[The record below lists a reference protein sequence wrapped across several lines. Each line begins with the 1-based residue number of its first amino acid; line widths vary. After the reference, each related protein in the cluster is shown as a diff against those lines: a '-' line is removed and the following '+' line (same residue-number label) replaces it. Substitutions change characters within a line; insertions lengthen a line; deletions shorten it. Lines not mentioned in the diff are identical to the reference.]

1 MGMLHDKML
10 EDLQLR
16 NRAENTQS
24 CYLRCAQHFA
34 DHFGRSPMKLG
45 EPEIREF
52 LLHLVNDRQASPAT
66 HRMYVASIKFLYGVT
81 LRRPEEVARIPYPK
95 VPRRLPDIL
104 AGSEVARLLGCIT
117 SLKHRAICTVAYA
130 AGLRI
135 TEALTLRP
143 ADIDSARG
151 LIHVREGKGK
161 KAREVMLSEQL
172 LELLR
177 KYWRIARPQGEWLFP
192 SPVLPDKPINV
203 RSVRNALYQAVEA
216 ARLKR
221 KVTPHLLRH
230 SFATHLLELGADM
243 RLIQLLLG
251 HSDCRTTERYARVR
265 AEYLKRVKSPLDLLG
280 KPEGQVLG

>member
-1 MGMLHDKML
+1 
-10 EDLQLR
+10 
-16 NRAENTQS
+16 
-24 CYLRCAQHFA
+24 
-34 DHFGRSPMKLG
+34 MKLG

-52 LLHLVNDRQASPAT
+52 LLHLVNDRQSSPAT

-104 AGSEVARLLGCIT
+104 AGSEVARLLGCIS

-135 TEALTLRP
+135 TEAVTLKP

-203 RSVRNALYQAVEA
+203 RSVRNALYQAVKA

-230 SFATHLLELGADM
+230 SFATHMLELGADM
-243 RLIQLLLG
+243 RLIQVLLG
-251 HSDCRTTERYARVR
+251 HSQRRTTERYARVR
-265 AEYLKRVKSPLDLLG
+265 AEYLRRFKSPLDLLG
-280 KPEGQVLG
+280 KPEGQILR

>member
-1 MGMLHDKML
+1 MGMLHDTML

-34 DHFGRSPMKLG
+34 DHFGCSPMKLG
-45 EPEIREF
+45 ESEIREF
-52 LLHLVNDRQASPAT
+52 LLHLVNEKQASPAT
-66 HRMYVASIKFLYGVT
+66 HRMYVASIKFLYEVT

-104 AGSEVARLLGCIT
+104 AGSEVERLLGCIT

-135 TEALTLRP
+135 TEVLTLRP

-161 KAREVMLSEQL
+161 KAREVMLSEKL

-216 ARLKR
+216 AHLKR

-230 SFATHLLELGADM
+230 TFATHLLELGADM

-265 AEYLKRVKSPLDLLG
+265 AEYLRRVKSPFDLLG
-280 KPEGQVLG
+280 KPEGQVLR